1 MEEINVNKVITE
13 VAKEQSKEIYQDG
26 FKGAMQEGGKALQSI
41 VGLFNN
47 VILYPVKKANITYK
61 YKLEEFENDLKLKIQ
76 DTPRENLIEA
86 PISIVGPTIE
96 SLKYTIDTP
105 EVREM
110 YLNLLGT
117 SMNVESVIYAHP
129 SYVEI
134 IKQMSPLDAKVL
146 KKIVEIGQSIKCSW
160 ITICFDTKYFIQ
172 GMPKIFTSEL
182 LIEDYD
188 PFLISASIENL
199 CRLGLLVHYDAGIA
213 NENYEIL
220 KEHWYVQERFNLFKN
235 NNPDKFIELKSTRET
250 LDISNFGENFAKAC
264 L

>member
-1 MEEINVNKVITE
+1 MEDVNINKVIAE

-26 FKGAMQEGGKALQSI
+26 FKGALQESGQALQSI

-47 VILYPVKKANITYK
+47 VILYPLKKANITFK
-61 YKLEEFENDLKLKIQ
+61 YKIEEFEKDLKSKIK
-76 DTPRENLIEA
+76 DTPKENLIEP
-86 PISIVGPTIE
+86 PIIIVGPTIE
-96 SLKYTIDTP
+96 SLKYTVDTP

-117 SMNVESVIYAHP
+117 SMNIETVIYSHP

-134 IKQMSPLDAKVL
+134 IKQMSPLDAKLL
-146 KKIVEIGQSIKCSW
+146 KKMVEIRHNIRCAW
-160 ITICFDTKYFIQ
+160 ITICFETNYFTQ
-172 GMPKIFTSEL
+172 GMPKIFSSEL
-182 LIEDYD
+182 LIDDYD

-199 CRLGLLVHYDAGIA
+199 CRLGLIVHHDIGMIGGD
-213 NENYEIL
+213 YEVL

-235 NNPDKFIELKSTRET
+235 NNLDKTVELKLNKET
-250 LDISNFGENFAKAC
+250 LSISNFGENFAKAC